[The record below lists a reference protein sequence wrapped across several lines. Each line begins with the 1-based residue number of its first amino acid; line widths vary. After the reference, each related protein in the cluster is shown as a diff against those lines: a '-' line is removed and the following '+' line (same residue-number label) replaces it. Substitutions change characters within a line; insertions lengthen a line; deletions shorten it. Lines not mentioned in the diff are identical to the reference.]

1 VPTPVCVRMPPSPT
15 GFFHVGN
22 ARTMLYNWLFA
33 RRAGG
38 RVVLRF
44 EDTDTARST
53 DAAIAQ
59 AEAVLRWLGLDWD
72 DGPHRQT
79 QRFPLYTAAVAD
91 LVERGAAYRC
101 YCTDAELADERARRQ
116 AADLPLIYGGRCRG
130 RAEAELAVLAAEGRT
145 FVVRMA
151 MPQSGTTSIDDVV
164 HGTVEWENALLGD
177 HVIMR
182 SDGSPTYQ
190 FANPFDDIQMGITH
204 VIRGED
210 LLPST
215 PRQLGLYH
223 ALGAPEPT
231 YAHMPMV
238 LGPDKRK
245 LSKRHGAVS
254 VEEFRDRGVIA
265 DALVNYLALVGWSYD
280 DHTTYMTRAEL
291 VERFT
296 LERVKH
302 SPGVFDAEKLE
313 WLNGE
318 HLRALPPAAFAA
330 ALQEYLQA
338 SGSALAAQP
347 ERVAQAAP
355 LVQEKMRVLSQF
367 ERLAGF
373 LFGPPEMDADAW
385 VRVQSDE
392 RAQAS
397 LTAVRDALAA
407 VADWRA
413 ETIEAALHAACEQV
427 GAKPRVVF
435 MPVRVA
441 LTGGTVSPGLYESLE
456 LVGRDESL
464 RRIDAARASLGG

>member
-1 VPTPVCVRMPPSPT
+1 MPPSPT
-15 GFFHVGN
+15 GSFHVGN

-33 RRAGG
+33 RGHGG

-53 DAAIAQ
+53 DAAITQ
-59 AEAVLRWLGLDWD
+59 AEGVLRWLGLDWD
-72 DGPHRQT
+72 DGPYRQT
-79 QRFPLYTAAVAD
+79 ERFALYAAAAGD
-91 LVERGAAYRC
+91 LIARGAAYRC
-101 YCTDAELADERARRQ
+101 YCTDAELAAERTRRQ
-116 AADLPLIYGGRCRG
+116 AAGLPLVYSGRCR
-130 RAEAELAVLAAEGRT
+130 RRSASELAALAAQGLPS
-145 FVVRMA
+145 VVRLA
-151 MPQSGTTSIDDVV
+151 IPESGTTSITDIVR
-164 HGTVEWENALLGD
+164 GTVEWENALLGD
-177 HVIMR
+177 HVIVR

-190 FANPFDDIQMGITH
+190 FANPFDDIRMGITH

-210 LLPST
+210 LLSST
-215 PRQLGLYH
+215 PRQLALYR

-231 YAHMPMV
+231 YAHLPMV

-265 DALVNYLALVGWSYD
+265 DALVNYLALIGWSYD

-296 LERVKH
+296 LERVNR
-302 SPGVFDAEKLE
+302 SPGVFDPEKLE

-318 HLRALPPAAFAA
+318 HLRAMPPAVFAA
-330 ALQEYLQA
+330 ALQEFLEA
-338 SGSALAAQP
+338 SGSPLATQP

-355 LVQEKMRVLSQF
+355 LVQDKMRVLSQF

-373 LFGPPEMDADAW
+373 LFGPPEMDPAAW
-385 VRVQSDE
+385 ERVRTDD
-392 RAQAS
+392 RAPAY
-397 LTAVRDALAA
+397 LYAVREALAG
-407 VADWRA
+407 VTDWRA
-413 ETIEAALHAACEQV
+413 EAIEAALRAACEQV

-464 RRIDAARASLGG
+464 RRIDAAVAALDG

>member
-1 VPTPVCVRMPPSPT
+1 MPPSPT
-15 GFFHVGN
+15 GLFHVGTV
-22 ARTMLYNWLFA
+22 RTMLFNWLFA
-33 RRAGG
+33 RGNGG

-44 EDTDTARST
+44 EDTDVARST
-53 DAAIAQ
+53 EAAVEH

-72 DGPHRQT
+72 DGPYRQT
-79 QRFPLYTAAVAD
+79 QRYDLYTAAAED
-91 LVERGAAYRC
+91 LIARGAAYRC
-101 YCTDAELADERARRQ
+101 YCTEEELKADRAQRQ
-116 AADLPLIYGGRCRG
+116 AEGRPLVYSGRCRT
-130 RAEAELAVLAAEGRT
+130 RPPAERDALAGQGLPS
-145 FVVRMA
+145 VVRLA
-151 MPQSGTTSIDDVV
+151 LPQTGTTVIEDVV
-164 HGTVEWENALLGD
+164 HGTVEWENALQGD
-177 HVIMR
+177 HVILR

-190 FANPFDDIQMGITH
+190 FANPFDDIQMGVTH

-215 PRQLGLYH
+215 PRQLALYR
-223 ALGAPEPT
+223 ALDAPEPIF
-231 YAHMPMV
+231 AHLPMV

-245 LSKRHGAVS
+245 LSKRHGAIS

-296 LERVKH
+296 LERVNR
-302 SPGVFDAEKLE
+302 SPGVFDPEKLE

-318 HLRALPPAAFAA
+318 HLRAMPADAFAA
-330 ALQEYLQA
+330 ALLEYLEL
-338 SGSALAAQP
+338 SSSPLAAQP
-347 ERVAQAAP
+347 QRVAQAAP

-367 ERLAGF
+367 ERLGGF
-373 LFGPPEMDADAW
+373 LFGPPELDAAAW
-385 VRVQSDE
+385 ERVRADE
-392 RAQAS
+392 RAPES
-397 LTAVRDALAA
+397 LRAVRDALAA

-413 ETIEAALHAACEQV
+413 DGIEAALHAACEQV
-427 GAKPRVVF
+427 GAKPRAVF

-464 RRIDAARASLGG
+464 GRIDAALAALAA

>member
-1 VPTPVCVRMPPSPT
+1 MPPSPT

-33 RRAGG
+33 RRNGG

-59 AEAVLRWLGLDWD
+59 AEAVLRWLGLHWD
-72 DGPHRQT
+72 DGPYRQT
-79 QRFPLYTAAVAD
+79 QRFPLYTAAAED
-91 LVERGAAYRC
+91 LIARGAAYRC
-101 YCTDAELADERARRQ
+101 YCSDEELAAERERRK
-116 AADLPLIYGGRCRG
+116 AASLPLIYGGRCRG
-130 RAEAELAVLAAEGRT
+130 LSEQERAALVADGRTSVVRLAVPE
-145 FVVRMA
+145 
-151 MPQSGTTSIDDVV
+151 SGTTAIADVV

-177 HVIMR
+177 HVIVR

-190 FANPFDDIQMGITH
+190 FANPFDDIQMGVTH

-215 PRQLGLYH
+215 PRQLALYR
-223 ALGAPEPT
+223 ALGAPEPI

-238 LGPDKRK
+238 LGTDKRK

-265 DALVNYLALVGWSYD
+265 DALINYLALVGWSYD

-296 LERVKH
+296 LERVNH
-302 SPGVFDAEKLE
+302 SPGVFDPEKLE

-318 HLRALPPAAFAA
+318 HLRAMPADAFAA
-330 ALQEYLQA
+330 ALLRYLEE
-338 SGSALAAQP
+338 SGSPLAAQP

-367 ERLAGF
+367 EHLAGF
-373 LFGPPEMDADAW
+373 LFGPPEVDAAAW
-385 VRVQSDE
+385 ERVRADE
-392 RAQAS
+392 RAPAS
-397 LTAVRDALAA
+397 LRAVRDALAG

-413 ETIEAALHAACEQV
+413 EDIEAALHAACEQV

-456 LVGRDESL
+456 LVGREESL
-464 RRIDAARASLGG
+464 GRIDAALAMLAG